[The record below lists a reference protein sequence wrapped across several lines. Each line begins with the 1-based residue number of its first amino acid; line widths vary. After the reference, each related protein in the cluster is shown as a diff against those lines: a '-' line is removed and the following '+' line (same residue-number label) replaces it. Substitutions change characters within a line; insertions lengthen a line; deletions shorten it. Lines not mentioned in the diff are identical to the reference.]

1 MQQHVFTIAEV
12 CAQYGVTDAIICPG
26 SRSAPLVYA
35 FTNNNS
41 FTCHS
46 AIDERSAAFIA
57 LGIAQQQQRPVVLIC
72 TSGTATLNFF
82 PAIAEAYYQ
91 KIPLL
96 VLSADRPPEL
106 LNQQDGQMIM
116 QKGVF
121 GKHVLGSHELL
132 CFEEDNIDFQLT
144 ERIVSNALDTCL
156 SERGFGPVH
165 INVPLREPLYNYDF
179 QKLDLKE
186 SKSPISFQKR
196 GAIQLPNFEGFMAAW
211 KHSKK
216 KLIVMGQWPISQTLS
231 ESLIALCKN
240 NGVVILADVCA
251 NQHLP
256 KSVTNFDFILK
267 SVQTEI
273 LDQLRPD
280 LLLSFGGP
288 LVSKSLKNWLKSFN
302 PTWHFRLQASEDA
315 IDTWGNMT
323 HLLCA
328 PEIPYL
334 SAIAKQKEVA
344 IEEKNQYFNLWKSQQ
359 EKAESTLTQFHA
371 KQVWSEPTSIHQ
383 ILSLIPNGSILQVG
397 NSSAIRW
404 TSWNFPLRND
414 LEVFCNRGTS
424 GIDGSFSTAVGAAIA
439 KPDKFV
445 YLIIGDLSFNYDE
458 HALWI
463 QKLPINLKV
472 IVLNNKGGNI
482 FNWIDGPS
490 KHPQKLSFFTTPLTR
505 SIAQVCASYQV
516 EHRLA
521 ENSEQLQNHLVQTEK
536 NNALTVI
543 ELTFDKL
550 TAANA
555 IQSFLTL
562 KLV

>member
-1 MQQHVFTIAEV
+1 MQQHVFTLAEV
-12 CAQYGVTDAIICPG
+12 CAQYGITDAIICPG

-82 PAIAEAYYQ
+82 PAVAEAYYQ

-96 VLSADRPPEL
+96 ILSADRPPEL

-144 ERIVSNALDTCL
+144 ERIVSNALDACL
-156 SERGFGPVH
+156 SEKGYGPVH

-179 QKLDLKE
+179 QKLDLKVP
-186 SKSPISFQKR
+186 KTPISFQKR

-211 KHSKK
+211 EHSKK
-216 KLIVMGQWPISQTLS
+216 KLIVIGQWPISSALNEALS
-231 ESLIALCKN
+231 ALCTN
-240 NGVVILADVCA
+240 NELVILADLCA
-251 NQHLP
+251 NQHLT
-256 KSVTNFDFILK
+256 KSIENFDFVLK
-267 SVQTEI
+267 TANSEA
-273 LDQLRPD
+273 LDQLKPD

-288 LVSKSLKNWLKSFN
+288 LISKSLRNWLKSFN

-315 IDTWGNMT
+315 IDTWGNLT

-334 SAIAKQKEVA
+334 SAIAKQKQSA
-344 IEEKNQYFNLWKSQQ
+344 IEEKNQYFNLWKSQVD
-359 EKAESTLTQFHA
+359 KAGSTLSQFHEQ
-371 KQVWSEPTSIHQ
+371 QVWCEPTSVHQ
-383 ILSLIPNGSILQVG
+383 ILAAIPQDCMVQVG

-404 TSWNFPLRND
+404 TSWNFFLRND

-424 GIDGSFSTAVGAAIA
+424 GIDGSFSTALGAAIA
-439 KPDKFV
+439 KPNKLV
-445 YLIIGDLSFNYDE
+445 YLIIGDISFNYDE

-463 QKLPINLKV
+463 EKLPENLKI
-472 IVLNNKGGNI
+472 IVLNNNGGNI
-482 FNWIDGPS
+482 FNWIDGPG
-490 KHPQKLSFFTTPLTR
+490 KHPQKLSFFTTPIVR
-505 SIAQVCASYQV
+505 SIAQICSSYQV

-521 ENSEQLQNHLVQTEK
+521 ENTEQLQNHLVQTEK
-536 NNALTVI
+536 NNKLTVI
-543 ELTFDKL
+543 ELKFENPTNS
-550 TAANA
+550 NA
-555 IQSFLTL
+555 IHSFLSL
-562 KLV
+562 KPV

>member
-1 MQQHVFTIAEV
+1 LQQHVFTIAEV
-12 CAQYGVTDAIICPG
+12 CAQYGITDAIICPG

-82 PAIAEAYYQ
+82 PAVAEAYYQ

-144 ERIVSNALDTCL
+144 ERIVSNALDACL
-156 SERGFGPVH
+156 SEKGYGPVH

-179 QKLDLKE
+179 QKLDLKVP
-186 SKSPISFQKR
+186 KTPISFQKR

-216 KLIVMGQWPISQTLS
+216 KLIVIGQWPISSALNEALS
-231 ESLIALCKN
+231 ALCTN
-240 NGVVILADVCA
+240 NELVILADLCA
-251 NQHLP
+251 NQHLT
-256 KSVTNFDFILK
+256 KSIENFDFVLK
-267 SVQTEI
+267 TANVEV
-273 LDQLRPD
+273 LDQLKPD

-288 LVSKSLKNWLKSFN
+288 LISKSLKNWLKSFN

-334 SAIAKQKEVA
+334 SAIAKQKQSA
-344 IEEKNQYFNLWKSQQ
+344 IEEKNQYFNLWKSQID
-359 EKAESTLTQFHA
+359 KAGSTLSQFHEQ
-371 KQVWSEPTSIHQ
+371 QVWCEPTSIHQ
-383 ILSLIPNGSILQVG
+383 ILAAIPQDCMVQVG

-404 TSWNFPLRND
+404 TSWNFFLRND

-439 KPDKFV
+439 KPHKLV
-445 YLIIGDLSFNYDE
+445 YLIIGDISFNYDE

-463 QKLPINLKV
+463 EKLPENLKI
-472 IVLNNKGGNI
+472 IVLNNNGGNI
-482 FNWIDGPS
+482 FNWIDGPG
-490 KHPQKLSFFTTPLTR
+490 KHPQKLSFFTTPIVR
-505 SIAQVCASYQV
+505 SIAQICASYQV

-521 ENSEQLQNHLVQTEK
+521 ESSEQLQNHLVQTEK
-536 NNALTVI
+536 NNKLTVI
-543 ELTFDKL
+543 ELKFENL
-550 TAANA
+550 TNSNA
-555 IQSFLTL
+555 IHSFLSL
-562 KLV
+562 KPV